1 MQTDRYGLALDTA
14 SAAAA
19 EAYRAGAER
28 LLSMYPG
35 ADALFDDAIAADPG
49 FGLARIARARAF
61 QMAEDAAATRT
72 ALAAATA
79 LDLPPRGASQARI
92 VRLMLEGQ
100 GAAALAAVRAHLA
113 EWPCDALVLS
123 TTANQTGLIG
133 LSGLAGREEDLA
145 DLLDGLAPQY
155 GDDWWFGAHRGMA
168 LSEVGRR
175 AEAARILDRSYA
187 GNPRNGYI
195 AHSIGHLHYE
205 SGDHAGAVAFLRGWL
220 PGYPRAGRLHGHLHW
235 HLALSELAAGNV
247 AEGFRLYTE
256 AFAAE
261 EYHAPAR
268 LKLTDGAAFL
278 WRAELAG
285 HPRDPDHWRAMHEFA
300 QAVAPRPG
308 MPLADWHVVL
318 TQAVVGDTAGLAARA
333 EAMAA
338 LTAAGRYPAGP
349 AIIALAQAFA
359 AMVRGDFAA
368 AIDAIEPLLAERER
382 IGGSRA
388 QVDLVEATL
397 LKAYLGAGRLEEMR
411 ALLAARRPGAA
422 ELPVAGVE
430 RSH

>member
-1 MQTDRYGLALDTA
+1 MLTDRYGLALDTG
-14 SAAAA
+14 SAAARD
-19 EAYRAGAER
+19 AYLAGCER

-35 ADALFDDAIAADPG
+35 AEALFDSAIAEDPG

-61 QMAEDAAATRT
+61 QMAEDAAATR
-72 ALAAATA
+72 AA
-79 LDLPPRGASQARI
+79 LDAAGTTLSPRAASQAR
-92 VRLMLEGQ
+92 VFRLMLD
-100 GAAALAAVRAHLA
+100 GAPQAALAAVRAHLA

-133 LSGLAGREEDLA
+133 LSGLPGREQDLA
-145 DLLDGLAPQY
+145 DLLDGLAPHY
-155 GDDWWFGAHRGMA
+155 GEDWWFAAHHGMA
-168 LSEVGRR
+168 LSEVGEVAR
-175 AEAARILDRSYA
+175 ARPILEASYA
-187 GNPRNGYI
+187 AHPRNGYI

-205 SGDHAGAVAFLRGWL
+205 TGDHEGAIAFLRGWL

-235 HLALSELAAGNV
+235 HLALSELQAGNA
-247 AEGFRLYTE
+247 AEGFRLYAE

-285 HPRDPDHWRAMHEFA
+285 HPRDPDRWRALHAFA

-318 TQAVVGDTAGLAARA
+318 TQAVLGDGEGLAARA

-338 LTAAGRYPAGP
+338 MTAAGRYPAGP
-349 AIIALAQAFA
+349 AITALGRAFA
-359 AMVRGDFAA
+359 AMERQEFDV
-368 AIDAIEPLLAERER
+368 AIEAIAPIMAERAR

-397 LKAYLGAGRLEEMR
+397 LKAYLGAGRLAEMR
-411 ALLAARRPGAA
+411 ALLAARRPAA
-422 ELPVAGVE
+422 AALPV
-430 RSH
+430 

>member
-1 MQTDRYGLALDTA
+1 MLTDRYGLALDTA
-14 SAAAA
+14 SAAARD
-19 EAYRAGAER
+19 AYAAGTER

-35 ADALFDDAIAADPG
+35 AEALFDAAIAADPG

-61 QMAEDAAATRT
+61 QMAEDAAATRA
-72 ALAAATA
+72 ALDAAG
-79 LDLPPRGASQARI
+79 DLPPRGASQAR
-92 VRLMLEGQ
+92 VFRLMLDGRAPE
-100 GAAALAAVRAHLA
+100 ALAAVRTHLA
-113 EWPCDALVLS
+113 EWPRDALVLS

-133 LSGLAGREEDLA
+133 LSGLAGREQDLA
-145 DLLDGLAPQY
+145 DLLDGLAPHY
-155 GDDWWFGAHRGMA
+155 GDDWWFGAHHGMA
-168 LSEVGRR
+168 LSEVGQVDR
-175 AEAARILDRSYA
+175 ARPILEASYA
-187 GNPRNGYI
+187 AHPRNGYI

-205 SGDHAGAVAFLRGWL
+205 TGDHAGAIAFLRGWL
-220 PGYPRAGRLHGHLHW
+220 PGYPKAGRLYGHLHW
-235 HLALSELAAGNV
+235 HLALSELQSGNV
-247 AEGFRLYTE
+247 EEGFRLYAD

-285 HPRDPDHWRAMHEFA
+285 HPRDPDRWRALHAFA

-318 TQAVVGDTAGLAARA
+318 TQAVVGDGAGLAARV

-338 LTAAGRYPAGP
+338 MTGAGRYPAGP
-349 AIIALAQAFA
+349 AITALGQAFA
-359 AMVRGDFAA
+359 AMVRQDFAA
-368 AIDAIEPLLAERER
+368 AIDAIELIMAERER

-397 LKAYLGAGRLEEMR
+397 LKAYLGAGRFDAMR
-411 ALLAARRPGAA
+411 SLVAARRPGAA
-422 ELPVAGVE
+422 GSPVAGL
-430 RSH
+430 H